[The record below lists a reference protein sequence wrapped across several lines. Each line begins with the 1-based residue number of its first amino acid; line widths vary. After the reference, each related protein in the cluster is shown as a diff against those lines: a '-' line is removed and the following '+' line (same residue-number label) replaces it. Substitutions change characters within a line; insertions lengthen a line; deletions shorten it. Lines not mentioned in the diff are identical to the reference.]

1 MQPHVGTVVVLTP
14 PHFKD
19 SCLSSSSPL
28 HLSPPP
34 TPFSLLGILVLRTIG
49 SHKGLHVPL
58 AGDQILS
65 CIPSGPQN
73 VLECAYHWAFFFF
86 KDVIYLFERESRAR
100 QRARGGGRRAE
111 REIGSPLDREPDAG
125 LDPRALES

>member
-86 KDVIYLFERESRAR
+86 LRMSFIYLRE
-100 QRARGGGRRAE
+100 RAE
-111 REIGSPLDREPDAG
+111 LDREHEGEAEG
-125 LDPRALES
+125 QREK